1 MSLIRVKLD
10 ISVLSVTFIFLP
22 RMVFL
27 FYSGDSSVEFG
38 FNKKRSVELSKTTEQ
53 EHKPALPHSPYRVIS
68 SVFLGKDRP
77 T

>member
-1 MSLIRVKLD
+1 MSLIRGKLD
-10 ISVLSVTFIFLP
+10 ISMLSVTLIFLP

-38 FNKKRSVELSKTTEQ
+38 FNKKKSVELSKMTEQ

-68 SVFLGKDRP
+68 SVFPGKDRP